1 MDHSIAVNDRNRLTI
16 LRSLETS
23 AGAIV
28 NDFQQNEMHCKLN
41 PMGRKAAIFHSAWRY
56 SGTETNRSIPAI
68 AFQIFNLFKPGK
80 KQKS

>member
-1 MDHSIAVNDRNRLTI
+1 MAVNDRNRLTI

-41 PMGRKAAIFHSAWRY
+41 PMGRKAAIFHSSWRY
-56 SGTETNRSIPAI
+56 SGAETNRSIPAI
-68 AFQIFNLFKPGK
+68 AFQIFNLLKLGL
-80 KQKS
+80 KQKA